1 MSTKHWLNRTLLTA
15 TLALPLAFTPVANAD
30 TLQDVEAANPQVTNP
45 NRIEV
50 GQTLNLPTGTY
61 TVQAG
66 DTLAMLAAAHP
77 VPTTW
82 EVIPGVFLP
91 VPPPAATQT
100 SEPRVDVPPTAPG
113 PAAQQGEQPSPM
125 PTQRHSGV
133 NWDAVAQCE
142 SGGNWA
148 ISTGNG
154 FAGGL
159 QFAPGTWRA
168 NGGSG
173 SANGA
178 SREEQIRVAEN
189 VLHSQ
194 GIGAWPVCGRRG

>member
-100 SEPRVDVPPTAPG
+100 SEPRVDVPPTAPEQIAP
-113 PAAQQGEQPSPM
+113 PASV
-125 PTQRHSGV
+125 QRHSSM
-133 NWDAVAQCE
+133 NWDSVARCE

-148 ISTGNG
+148 INTGNG
-154 FAGGL
+154 YHGGL
-159 QFAPGTWRA
+159 QFTLGTWQS

-173 SANGA
+173 MPENAG
-178 SREEQIRVAEN
+178 RDEQIRVAEN

-194 GIGAWPVCGRRG
+194 GPGAWPVCSRR